1 MRRLLRC
8 LVLVAC
14 LPRSLLPPPRCVSAF
29 EQYKYFS
36 LHRERGAEHFRV
48 ASSEYFDD
56 DTVRRLLAILPL
68 PTFHS
73 ILSQRHEA
81 IGILRQ
87 SKSFPTRRCRMIKSD
102 DILAAELVGAVEVTH
117 GSGLRA
123 VLMAIVDNLLS
134 TAETLETITP
144 GEVED
149 AAQELFLLLY
159 GVLGKDANHAFGEV
173 VAFAC
178 RHRREPTSWHRR
190 MLRRE
195 SDQWRPA
202 APSSSSYPAAHP
214 TRPESFGSQLRS
226 PSAASPPAGQNRLP
240 IFPSRSESTLGE
252 SSTRRELPLS
262 LSRCSSASTFTCPET
277 PTATTKRLRVMCS
290 GASTTLAAGEP
301 GTPPLRR
308 EGGDFF
314 QPFHAGPT

>member
-8 LVLVAC
+8 LVLVTC

-36 LHRERGAEHFRV
+36 LHRERGADHFHV
-48 ASSEYFDD
+48 ANSHFFDQE
-56 DTVRRLLAILPL
+56 TVRCLLALLPL
-68 PTFHS
+68 PRFHT

-102 DILAAELVGAVEVTH
+102 DILAAELVDTVEVTH

-123 VLMAIVDNLLS
+123 MLMAIVDNLLS
-134 TAETLETITP
+134 TTETLETITP
-144 GEVED
+144 DEVED

-159 GVLGKDANHAFGEV
+159 GGALAKDATHAFGEV
-173 VAFAC
+173 LAFAC

-195 SDQWRPA
+195 SNQWRPSASSSVPA
-202 APSSSSYPAAHP
+202 APF
-214 TRPESFGSQLRS
+214 TRPESFGSH
-226 PSAASPPAGQNRLP
+226 PPPHPVPSPPAGQNRP
-240 IFPSRSESTLGE
+240 I
-252 SSTRRELPLS
+252 
-262 LSRCSSASTFTCPET
+262 
-277 PTATTKRLRVMCS
+277 
-290 GASTTLAAGEP
+290 
-301 GTPPLRR
+301 
-308 EGGDFF
+308 
-314 QPFHAGPT
+314 